1 MKKLFSILLRLLV
14 VMSMATTAFA
24 AGNVTYEGESQKFIF
39 EPGSDY
45 SPTDLFTDFKGIMPG
60 DSITQTVTINNKA
73 SNEVKVKIYMRALGA
88 QEDTDEF
95 LSQMTLTVTQK
106 TDTILFDAPA
116 DQTAQLTD
124 WVCLGTFY
132 SGAKVDLDVALNVP
146 IEMGNEFQDQI
157 GYLDWEFKVEEYPIE
172 KGDPESPKTGDTS
185 NIMLYTGLMAVSLV
199 AVAILVLL
207 AKKRRDQA

>member
-1 MKKLFSILLRLLV
+1 MKKLFSILLCLLV

-24 AGNVTYEGESQKFIF
+24 AGNVTYDGESQKFIF

-45 SPTDLFTDFKGIMPG
+45 SPTDLFSDFKGVMPG

-88 QEDTDEF
+88 QLDTDEF

-146 IEMGNEFQDQI
+146 IEMGNEFQSQI

-185 NIMLYTGLMAVSLV
+185 NIILYTGLMAVSLV

-207 AKKRRDQA
+207 AKKRKAE

>member
-1 MKKLFSILLRLLV
+1 MKKLFSILLCLLV

-45 SPTDLFTDFKGIMPG
+45 SPTDLFSDFKGVMPG

-88 QEDTDEF
+88 QEDTDKF

-146 IEMGNEFQDQI
+146 IEMGNEFQSQI

-185 NIMLYTGLMAVSLV
+185 NIILYTGLMAVSLV